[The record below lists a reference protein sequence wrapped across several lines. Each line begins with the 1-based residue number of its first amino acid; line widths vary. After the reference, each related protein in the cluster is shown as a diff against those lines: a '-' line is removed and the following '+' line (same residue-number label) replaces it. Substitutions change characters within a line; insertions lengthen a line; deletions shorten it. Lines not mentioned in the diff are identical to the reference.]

1 MLILHT
7 LPLAVL
13 TFVFL
18 TQREVLLFQP
28 TEWSAKSPLPGAIT
42 IVLFC
47 VCGVIG
53 AYLLADWTDLNDG
66 RSSSDSGGRIGP
78 ADGYLLFLAA
88 VLLIGAARRIRTAPK
103 RDEPKLR
110 DLKRFHSI

>member
-7 LPLAVL
+7 QPLAAL

-18 TQREVLLFQP
+18 SQQELFLFQP
-28 TEWSAKSPLPGAIT
+28 TEWAVKSKLPAAIT
-42 IVLFC
+42 IVLFF

-66 RSSSDSGGRIGP
+66 RSSSSSGGRIGP

-88 VLLIGAARRIRTAPK
+88 VLLIGAARKIRTAPT
-103 RDEPKLR
+103 RD
-110 DLKRFHSI
+110 